1 MWNEMPAPLPP
12 VPSAGFNVIVQPN
25 PASLI
30 LRHRQVR
37 SKVNRWFP
45 AKWAPGSVGEQR
57 GGVPPPFGTALN
69 KGQILDIGDSRV
81 RANPEHFEFI
91 GHDVTL
97 EDIGR
102 LTAEDQVKA

>member
-1 MWNEMPAPLPP
+1 MWNEMPAPPPP
-12 VPSAGFNVIVQPN
+12 VPSAGFNVIVPPN

-30 LRHRQVR
+30 PRHRQVR

-57 GGVPPPFGTALN
+57 GGVPLPFGTALN